1 MTQPIRQLMASIRQ
15 LATPENCL
23 FTPADLRALVPDLS
37 DTAFKTL
44 LSRAASQEHLTRVC
58 RGLYA
63 YEPAKPDPSLLLYHA
78 VSKLRPMS
86 LNYLSL
92 ESVLSDAGVIS
103 QIPIQ
108 RITVMSSGR
117 TTVIDCGRWGSI
129 EFVRTRQGASDLQ
142 NHLHYDPRCRLWRA
156 SVAQALRDMRATR
169 RNLDLVNWSIAHEF
183 V

>member
-1 MTQPIRQLMASIRQ
+1 MAAHLFIGKLQEVKPFDELMTQPTRHLMASIHQ
-15 LATPENCL
+15 LAPPENCL

-63 YEPAKPDPSLLLYHA
+63 YAPTKPDDSLVPYHA

-86 LNYLSL
+86 LNYLGL

-108 RITVMSSGR
+108 LITVMSSGPI
-117 TTVIDCGRWGSI
+117 TVIDCGRWGSI
-129 EFVRTRQGASDLQ
+129 EFVRTHQDLRQRSDLAPALQPSARGASD
-142 NHLHYDPRCRLWRA
+142 R
-156 SVAQALRDMRATR
+156 
-169 RNLDLVNWSIAHEF
+169 
-183 V
+183 